1 VVEAMQHS
9 GEKIHYLSLA
19 LDARLAIKALRQKS
33 APYTIAPQLRDSV
46 KAALDSLKAINRGGE
61 LYARLGELEPY
72 EHFEQMY
79 TLREVAA
86 SLKDSNLVE
95 ELQALSESE
104 SPSQEARAA
113 ALKFFSEVERR
124 ALHYYSDPSLSE
136 QGG

>member
-33 APYTIAPQLRDSV
+33 SLGAVAPQLRASV

-72 EHFEQMY
+72 EHFELLPTRRHLNNSATISSRLERKRAS
-79 TLREVAA
+79 TLARFLLRLNRSVKRRRTLEALPV
-86 SLKDSNLVE
+86 SLPRS
-95 ELQALSESE
+95 
-104 SPSQEARAA
+104 SQ
-113 ALKFFSEVERR
+113 LGNNCT
-124 ALHYYSDPSLSE
+124 PT
-136 QGG
+136 